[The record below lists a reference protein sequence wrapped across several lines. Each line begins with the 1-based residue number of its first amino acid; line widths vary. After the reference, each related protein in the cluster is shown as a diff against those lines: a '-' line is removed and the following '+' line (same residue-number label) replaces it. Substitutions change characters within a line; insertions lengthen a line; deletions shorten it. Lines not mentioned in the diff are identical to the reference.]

1 VSKYLVAD
9 PPPTPPLPPDDRPR
23 RRPGPPPGGESSGGG
38 WRTILPYVAGVLMI
52 AIGCVFGVIAY
63 RMLHDGD
70 DFQQSISKTLPFYV
84 PAPASIF
91 GKDRIYVLLLGLDY
105 DYTITD
111 QPFSA
116 HSRTDTIKVLG
127 IDFPSKSIKLVS
139 VLRDTGV
146 ELNGRR
152 MKINE
157 AYVDGGEKL
166 SDQVIGDFIGL
177 PPQANGN
184 YFDRY
189 IIVNSNGLKEFV
201 DAIGG
206 IDVPVTEQMDYDDS
220 WGHLHIHF
228 KPGLVHMNG
237 TDAMGYSRF
246 RHDAC
251 SDPCRTKRQDQVI
264 HIAIAKLKSQ
274 KLNDLLHIGQI
285 LGVLNRNVKTNLTF
299 DEEKSM
305 AWAFK
310 DANLADLTHSDT
322 IGYSDAI
329 ETSAGELLIPDEAQ
343 KTRIVADLLGAYGN
357 VTPAPVAALSSIKPS
372 TIHVVVENGSGISGL
387 AGTAA
392 QRLKSAGYIVD
403 SIANAD
409 AFSYDVTEIRPAS
422 KVPLV
427 GERVRADLGVPAA
440 LVSPST
446 DATPGPR
453 AIVTVIVGKDFAQAQ
468 VTAPAASGAPSTSAS
483 PSAH

>member
-9 PPPTPPLPPDDRPR
+9 PPSTPPPGDRPR
-23 RRPGPPPGGESSGGG
+23 RRPDPPPGGGAPSR
-38 WRTILPYVAGVLMI
+38 WFTLVPYVLGTLLI
-52 AIGCVFGVIAY
+52 AVGCVFGVIAY
-63 RMLHDGD
+63 RMLHDHD
-70 DFQQSISKTLPFYV
+70 NFAQSISKTLPFYV
-84 PAPASIF
+84 PGPATVF
-91 GKDRIYVLLLGLDY
+91 GKDRIYVMLLGLDY
-105 DYTITD
+105 DYTLTD
-111 QPFSA
+111 QPFSS

-127 IDFPSKSIKLVS
+127 IDFPSRSIKLVS

-146 ELNGRR
+146 TIGGRR
-152 MKINE
+152 VKINE

-177 PPQANGN
+177 PTLESGSH
-184 YFDRY
+184 FDRY
-189 IIVNSNGLKEFV
+189 IIVNSNGLKEFI

-206 IDVPVTEQMDYDDS
+206 IDVPVTEKMDYDDS

-264 HIAIAKLKSQ
+264 HIALAKLKSE
-274 KLNDLLHIGQI
+274 KVNDLLHLGQI
-285 LGVLNRNVKTNLTF
+285 IAALNRNIKTNLSF
-299 DEEKSM
+299 DEEKSI

-310 DANLADLTHSDT
+310 DANLADLSHAET
-322 IGYSDAI
+322 IGYSDTI
-329 ETSAGELLIPDEAQ
+329 DSPNGELLIPDGPQ
-343 KTRIVADLLGAYGN
+343 KERIVADLLGTYGN
-357 VTPAPVAALSSIKPS
+357 VTPPPVGVLNAVKPS

-387 AGTAA
+387 AGVAA
-392 QRLKSAGYIVD
+392 QKLKQAGYVID
-403 SIANAD
+403 SVANAD
-409 AFSYDVTEIRPAS
+409 AFSYDVSEVRPAA
-422 KVPLV
+422 KDPLV
-427 GERVRADLGVPAA
+427 GERVRADLGLPGAK
-440 LVSPST
+440 VSPAT

-468 VTAPAASGAPSTSAS
+468 AVAAPPTSTTPHAP
-483 PSAH
+483 

>member
-1 VSKYLVAD
+1 MSKYLIAD
-9 PPPTPPLPPDDRPR
+9 PPPSAPPPPSDRPR
-23 RRPGPPPGGESSGGG
+23 RRPGPPPGGESGGGG
-38 WRTILPYVAGVLMI
+38 WRTLLPYIAGVVMI
-52 AIGCVFGVIAY
+52 LIGVLFGVIAF

-70 DFQQSISKTLPFYV
+70 NFQQSISKTLPFYV
-84 PAPASIF
+84 PPPSAVF

-105 DYTITD
+105 DYTYND
-111 QPFSA
+111 QPFSS

-127 IDFPSKSIKLVS
+127 IDFPSKSVKLVS

-146 ELNGRR
+146 EINGSHV
-152 MKINE
+152 KINE

-166 SDQVIGDFIGL
+166 SDSVIGQFIGL
-177 PPQANGN
+177 PQLENGA

-189 IIVNSNGLKEFV
+189 IIVNSNGLKEFI

-237 TDAMGYSRF
+237 TEAMGYSRF

-264 HIAIAKLKSQ
+264 HIAIAKLKSE

-299 DEEKSM
+299 DEEKSI

-310 DANLADLTHSDT
+310 DANLADLSHSDT
-322 IGYSDAI
+322 IGYSDTI
-329 ETSAGELLIPDEAQ
+329 ESAAGELLIPDEAQ
-343 KTRIVADLLGAYGN
+343 KTRIVADLLGSYGN
-357 VTPAPVAALSSIKPS
+357 VTPPPAGAIASIKPA
-372 TIHVVVENGSGISGL
+372 TIHIAVRNGSGIGGL
-387 AGTAA
+387 AGVVADK
-392 QRLKSAGYIVD
+392 LKKAGYVID
-403 SIANAD
+403 SVGNAD
-409 AFSYDVTEIRPAS
+409 AFTYDVTEIRPAS
-422 KVPLV
+422 KTPLV
-427 GERVRADLGVPAA
+427 GDRVKADLGLPAA
-440 LVSPST
+440 TISPAT
-446 DATPGPR
+446 DATPGPH
-453 AIVTVIVGKDFAQAQ
+453 AVVTVIVGKDFAAAQ
-468 VTAPAASGAPSTSAS
+468 VTAPAASAAPTA
-483 PSAH
+483 P